1 MKQFPDDE
9 EYQQCLIISSL
20 KINVLDDLEVLFKN
34 APTKDSLKPL
44 YVYYLYFIGEYE
56 KTISYLENLMQKSS
70 EPSYKI
76 LLAQSYFKLND
87 QASSAKIMLELLKDS
102 NKLER

>member
-1 MKQFPDDE
+1 
-9 EYQQCLIISSL
+9 
-20 KINVLDDLEVLFKN
+20 
-34 APTKDSLKPL
+34 
-44 YVYYLYFIGEYE
+44 
-56 KTISYLENLMQKSS
+56 MQKSS